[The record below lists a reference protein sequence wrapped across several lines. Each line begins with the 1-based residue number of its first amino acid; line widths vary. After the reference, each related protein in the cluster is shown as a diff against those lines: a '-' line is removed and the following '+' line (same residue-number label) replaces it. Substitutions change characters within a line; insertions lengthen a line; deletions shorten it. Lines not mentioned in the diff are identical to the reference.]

1 MNISTNLDKSILPND
16 NSNYEVKR
24 GISDTTKNTA
34 DVGTTFSMSDL
45 WPFICDDN
53 DTWCLFNDTSWISNS
68 TAEVTTGLTTDMVT
82 LNTTGDFHNST
93 VEIDTLSANR
103 YWLLALLVFPLL
115 TVFGNVLVVM
125 SVVRERQL
133 KTATNYFI
141 CSLAVADIMV
151 AVVVMP
157 PTVYLEDEVTNI
169 SPQNSTHTTKEKHEP
184 YQTVYTRLKIDKHEP
199 YQTVHTRLKIEKHEP
214 YQTEHTRLKIE
225 KHEPY
230 QTVHTRLKIDKHE
243 PYQTVHTRLKIDKH
257 EPYQTVHTRLKIDKH
272 EPYQTVHTRL
282 KIDKHEPYQ
291 TDKGSKM
298 NEDKTKT
305 NVRKVVQSWL
315 LSDALCDAW
324 VASDVM
330 ACTASILNLTAI
342 SVDRFIA
349 VTQPIK
355 YSKHKNSKRVFVTLA
370 LTWVISAAI
379 AAPIAL
385 GVNYSEER
393 KPGLCQFFNSDFLI
407 YSSMGSFYIPSII
420 MMFLYWRIW
429 RVLRIRAKAQKK
441 KKAKATKTAT
451 SNVIENTA
459 TINATKTEPT
469 IKTGL
474 AKSMDNG
481 KISTYNTN
489 KAPNQLLIPV
499 CDDNVSNMATN
510 TDSSER
516 YNDDDSGQKSPESAD
531 DADEKEAELIINPVA
546 VRHVEI
552 QIDGNG
558 NGTCNVDTQMET
570 ETKFSSTPSSER
582 RGKPGEFEHQ
592 CQLIP
597 ANDTRAVNLSRRKE
611 KRTVGKYFHRRTSRK
626 RKEKSSSKREKKATK
641 TLAIVLGVFLFCWVP
656 FFTINITNAIC
667 IKFKHNLSTN
677 PICQPNMILF
687 SVFVW
692 LGYINSF
699 LNPVIY
705 TIFNPEFRKA
715 FKKIL
720 TDCCK

>member
-34 DVGTTFSMSDL
+34 DIGTTFSMSDL

-157 PTVYLEDEVTNI
+157 PTVYLE
-169 SPQNSTHTTKEKHEP
+169 
-184 YQTVYTRLKIDKHEP
+184 
-199 YQTVHTRLKIEKHEP
+199 
-214 YQTEHTRLKIE
+214 
-225 KHEPY
+225 
-230 QTVHTRLKIDKHE
+230 
-243 PYQTVHTRLKIDKH
+243 
-257 EPYQTVHTRLKIDKH
+257 
-272 EPYQTVHTRL
+272 
-282 KIDKHEPYQ
+282 
-291 TDKGSKM
+291 
-298 NEDKTKT
+298 
-305 NVRKVVQSWL
+305 VVQSWL

-370 LTWVISAAI
+370 LTWVISVAI

-699 LNPVIY
+699 LNPAIY